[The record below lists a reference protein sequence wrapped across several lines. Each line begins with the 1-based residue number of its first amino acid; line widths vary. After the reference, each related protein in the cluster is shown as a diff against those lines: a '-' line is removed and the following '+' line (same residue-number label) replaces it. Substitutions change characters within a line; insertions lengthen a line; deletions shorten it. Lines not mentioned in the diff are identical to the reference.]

1 MNNFILLYGEALD
14 YPQQVSVDKKG
25 KAYYKFNAAVERE
38 SGIIDILPIVVVIYT
53 FISYHVEEKMSTI
66 N

>member
-38 SGIIDILPIVVVIYT
+38 AVLLIFY
-53 FISYHVEEKMSTI
+53 
-66 N
+66 